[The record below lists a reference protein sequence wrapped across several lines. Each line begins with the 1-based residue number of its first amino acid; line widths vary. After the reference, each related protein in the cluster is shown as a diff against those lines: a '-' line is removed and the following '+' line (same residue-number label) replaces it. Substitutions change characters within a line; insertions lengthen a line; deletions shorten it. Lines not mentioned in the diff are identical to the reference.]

1 MEFEISFF
9 FLLSRESLLMS
20 VTKCMCLGRPLAP
33 GSDRA
38 WSIIYFITTFI
49 PNNHVI
55 TTFWDALLFSLP
67 FDNVKSFVKDSEQ
80 TDLLLFFCKTNYRI
94 FFLMY
99 HYINTTLYIHNY
111 RMSFLV
117 ADACLIAGA
126 TNKM

>member
-1 MEFEISFF
+1 
-9 FLLSRESLLMS
+9 MS

-55 TTFWDALLFSLP
+55 TTFWDALLLRTNRS
-67 FDNVKSFVKDSEQ
+67 SS
-80 TDLLLFFCKTNYRI
+80 FFCKTNYRI

-99 HYINTTLYIHNY
+99 HYINTTLTIILNVYYCIYFTKFVSSLPAHEAN
-111 RMSFLV
+111 RSGSNHL
-117 ADACLIAGA
+117 
-126 TNKM
+126 

>member
-1 MEFEISFF
+1 
-9 FLLSRESLLMS
+9 MS

-67 FDNVKSFVKDSEQ
+67 FDNQPLRTIILNVYYCIYFTKFVSSLPAHEANRSGSNH
-80 TDLLLFFCKTNYRI
+80 L
-94 FFLMY
+94 
-99 HYINTTLYIHNY
+99 
-111 RMSFLV
+111 
-117 ADACLIAGA
+117 
-126 TNKM
+126 